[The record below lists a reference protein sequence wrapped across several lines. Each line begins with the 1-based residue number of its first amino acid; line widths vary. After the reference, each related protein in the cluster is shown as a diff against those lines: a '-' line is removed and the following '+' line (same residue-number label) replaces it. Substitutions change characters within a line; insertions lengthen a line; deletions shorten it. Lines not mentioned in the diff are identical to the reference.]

1 MTKAEIINILKNELS
16 NDLIADKILESID
29 PTNWPD
35 NNTDR
40 VNTLLTMA
48 LRYLDTKHRLIL
60 IDNLLVRTTHPL
72 YPATK

>member
-1 MTKAEIINILKNELS
+1 MTKAEIINILENEVS